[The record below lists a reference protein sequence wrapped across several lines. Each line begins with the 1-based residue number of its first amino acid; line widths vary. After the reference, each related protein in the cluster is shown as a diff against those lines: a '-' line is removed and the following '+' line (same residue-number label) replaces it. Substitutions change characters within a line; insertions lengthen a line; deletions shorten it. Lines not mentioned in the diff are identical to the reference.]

1 MADLVFVLD
10 PLATLLPHHD
20 STVAL
25 MQAAQQRGHTL
36 WTCGIE
42 DLSIVDGIA
51 HAKAIHTH
59 LHLDALPYYTTEE
72 RVLLSLDSVDAV
84 FMRKD
89 PPVSAEYLFATYILD
104 RTKTLV
110 VNRPQGLRDANEKV
124 YTLNFLQYTPETLV
138 TSRPAQVREF
148 LKTFEKAI
156 LKPLDGKGGEGI
168 FLLTL
173 EDKNLNSLVETMTR
187 FESRPVVVQRY
198 LPEAS
203 LGDKRIILLD
213 GEPLGAILRVPQSH
227 EVRGNM
233 RVGGQVVKAEI
244 TEHEREICAYLAPKL
259 KADGLHFVG
268 IDIIGSYLTE
278 VNVTSPTGIQEVDQL
293 NGSSIGATIIEWVEN
308 QLQRTKLAKN

>member
-10 PLATLLPHHD
+10 PLATLIPHHD

-25 MQAAQQRGHTL
+25 MQAAQDRGHTL
-36 WTCGIE
+36 WTCGME
-42 DLSIVDGIA
+42 DLSIIDGIA
-51 HAKAIHTH
+51 HARAIRTH
-59 LHLDALPYYTTEE
+59 LNLKALPYYTTEE
-72 RVLLSLDSVDAV
+72 RVLLSLDQVDAV

-110 VNRPQGLRDANEKV
+110 INRPQGLRNANEKV
-124 YTLNFLQYTPETLV
+124 YTLNFLQYTPETLI

-148 LKTFEKAI
+148 LKTFHKAI
-156 LKPLDGKGGEGI
+156 LKPMDGKGGEGI

-187 FESRPVVVQRY
+187 FETRPVIVQRY

-213 GEPLGAILRVPQSH
+213 GKPLGAMLRVPQSY

-244 TEHEREICAYLAPKL
+244 TDHEQEICAYLAPKL
-259 KADGLHFVG
+259 QADGLYFVG
-268 IDIIGSYLTE
+268 IDIIGTYLTE
-278 VNVTSPTGIQEVDQL
+278 VNVTSPTGIQEIDQL
-293 NGSSIGATIIEWVEN
+293 NGSSLGAAVIQWLEEQI
-308 QLQRTKLAKN
+308 

>member
-10 PLATLLPHHD
+10 PLATLIPHHD

-59 LHLDALPYYTTEE
+59 LHLDALPYYTTKE

-259 KADGLHFVG
+259 RADGLHFVG
-268 IDIIGSYLTE
+268 IDIIGPYLTE

-308 QLQRTKLAKN
+308 QLQRTKPVKN

>member
-10 PLATLLPHHD
+10 PLATLIPHHD

-25 MQAAQQRGHTL
+25 MQAAQERGHTL
-36 WTCGIE
+36 WTCGME
-42 DLSIVDGIA
+42 DLSIVEGIA
-51 HAKAIHTH
+51 HARAIRTR
-59 LHLDALPYYTTEE
+59 LSLKALPYYTTEE
-72 RVLLSLDSVDAV
+72 RTLLSLDHVDAV

-110 VNRPQGLRDANEKV
+110 INRPKGLRDANEKV
-124 YTLNFLQYTPETLV
+124 YTLNFLQYTPETLI

-148 LKTFEKAI
+148 LKTFHRAI
-156 LKPLDGKGGEGI
+156 LKPMDGKGGEGI

-187 FESRPVVVQRY
+187 FETRPVIVQRY

-203 LGDKRIILLD
+203 IGDKRIILLD
-213 GEPLGAILRVPQSH
+213 GKPLGAMLRVPQSY

-244 TEHEREICAYLAPKL
+244 TDHEQEICAYLAPKL
-259 KADGLHFVG
+259 QADGLYFVG
-268 IDIIGSYLTE
+268 IDIIGPYLTE
-278 VNVTSPTGIQEVDQL
+278 VNVTSPTGIQEIDQL
-293 NGSSIGATIIEWVEN
+293 NGSSLGATVIQWLEERI
-308 QLQRTKLAKN
+308 

>member
-10 PLATLLPHHD
+10 PLATLIPHHD

-25 MQAAQQRGHTL
+25 MQAAQERGHTL
-36 WTCGIE
+36 WTCGME
-42 DLSIVDGIA
+42 DLSIVEGIA
-51 HAKAIHTH
+51 HARAIRTR
-59 LHLDALPYYTTEE
+59 LSLKALPYYATEE
-72 RVLLSLDSVDAV
+72 RTLLSLDQVDAV

-110 VNRPQGLRDANEKV
+110 INRPKGLRDANEKV
-124 YTLNFLQYTPETLV
+124 YTLNFLQYTPETLI

-148 LKTFEKAI
+148 LKTFHKAI
-156 LKPLDGKGGEGI
+156 LKPMDGKGGEGI

-187 FESRPVVVQRY
+187 FETRPVIVQRY

-203 LGDKRIILLD
+203 VGDKRIILLD
-213 GEPLGAILRVPQSH
+213 GKPLGAMLRVPQSY

-244 TEHEREICAYLAPKL
+244 TDHEQEICAYLAPKL
-259 KADGLHFVG
+259 QADGLYFVG
-268 IDIIGSYLTE
+268 IDIIGPYLTE
-278 VNVTSPTGIQEVDQL
+278 VNVTSPTGIQEIDQL
-293 NGSSIGATIIEWVEN
+293 NGSSLGATVIQWLEERI
-308 QLQRTKLAKN
+308 

>member
-10 PLATLLPHHD
+10 PLATLIPHHD

-25 MQAAQQRGHTL
+25 MQAAQERGHTL
-36 WTCGIE
+36 WTCGME
-42 DLSIVDGIA
+42 DLSIVEGIA
-51 HAKAIHTH
+51 HARAIRTR
-59 LHLDALPYYTTEE
+59 LSLKALPYYITEE
-72 RVLLSLDSVDAV
+72 RTLLSLDQVDAV

-110 VNRPQGLRDANEKV
+110 INRPKGLRDANEKV
-124 YTLNFLQYTPETLV
+124 YTLNFLQYTPETLI

-148 LKTFEKAI
+148 LKTFHKAI
-156 LKPLDGKGGEGI
+156 LKPMDGKGGEGI

-187 FESRPVVVQRY
+187 FETRPVIVQRY

-203 LGDKRIILLD
+203 IGDKRIILLD
-213 GEPLGAILRVPQSH
+213 GKPLGAMLRVPQSY

-244 TEHEREICAYLAPKL
+244 TDHEQEICAYLAPKL
-259 KADGLHFVG
+259 QADGLYFVG
-268 IDIIGSYLTE
+268 IDIIGPYLTE
-278 VNVTSPTGIQEVDQL
+278 VNVTSPTGIQEIDQL
-293 NGSSIGATIIEWVEN
+293 NGSSLGATVIQWLEERI
-308 QLQRTKLAKN
+308 